1 MTKKTLKILLI
12 LSTIFAFI
20 YVGLL
25 FTPYFLDRT
34 SGTNAINHLVYG
46 YQVGFGKNGY
56 SDVKIIGSY
65 PIMICEI
72 LGIVGSLLNLIFLI
86 WYLRHKKDN
95 PFLYFLFAL
104 TIPFLAFSGVGI
116 ALSWPIYQS
125 LNALRNAYVQY
136 TVFYF
141 TSLVSVVLAFLI
153 NAFLLLFFAINR
165 KNDNSTKKPMRS
177 KKEK

>member
-1 MTKKTLKILLI
+1 MTKKTLKLLLI

-25 FTPYFLDRT
+25 FSPYFLDRT
-34 SGTNAINHLVYG
+34 SGTDAINHLVYG

-72 LGIVGSLLNLIFLI
+72 LGMAGSLLSLVFLI
-86 WYLRHKKDN
+86 WYFHHTKES
-95 PFLYFLFAL
+95 PFFYFLFAL

-136 TVFYF
+136 TLFYF
-141 TSLVSVVLAFLI
+141 ISLVSIVLAFLI

-165 KNDNSTKKPMRS
+165 KNDNVIKKPTRS
-177 KKEK
+177 KKGK